1 MTDLLRFLRGLTA
14 LALVLGI
21 TLGTPVLLLRI
32 GRVPSAEAL
41 SDLFAPDNG
50 QLLLMA
56 LTVFGWLA
64 WGVFAASIILESLA
78 LLSGQRLRVR
88 VPGLGAPRGIA
99 AGLLLSIAAM
109 MPVSAHA
116 QPVATPP
123 AGAPQAHDRIA
134 AEKPATDQDGPSRGE
149 AKEPAS
155 DEENRSAR
163 KQEEG
168 ALRYTV
174 RRGDDLWSIAER
186 FYGDGLAWSRIVAAN
201 PMIAAPDQIDIG
213 WELILPGLEP
223 PSSAAEDEAP
233 PGPRQPTAA
242 PVGDARAD
250 EGGSASAS
258 GSAAGVPKD
267 TAPVDGRA
275 PATEAP
281 APAGGAHD
289 AHPSEAMDLV
299 AYVTAGISSLT
310 AAALLAQLASRRTNQ
325 LALREAGRRIV
336 HPAPSAQRLET
347 ALGRAQDPLSLRTL
361 DLSLRA
367 LGRHYRQAQERLPA
381 LGVVLVEGE
390 AIILEVDRVPDRIPP
405 GFHADHRRLWVGPRE
420 AESLAAQADDLAS
433 EPSPYPALVCL
444 GKTSEES
451 LLLVDLESL
460 GALGLTG
467 PSLAVDG
474 MLDSLLLELSSSW
487 WGRGQSIAVVD
498 GDAEL
503 VAALD
508 DPSVRVAD
516 DLGRLLDDLEAETRR
531 RTPARPEAH
540 PRDVRCEADFTDAWR
555 PRVILVCRRLS
566 PPERG
571 RVIALA
577 PDVVVV
583 AADGDLPGARIVPG
597 PAPSRLPSG
606 HTFQAQ
612 AMSRRSRNELVEL
625 LRATTTAATTPASWW
640 SAVWEARA
648 GDGEPWATVRA
659 AQADLP
665 AADDD
670 DGPARASSDVSAE
683 IEPASDH
690 SPGAVPA
697 RSAGIVRPALAP
709 SNWTSDGAT
718 ILSLA
723 ARRAANH
730 FEEPA
735 VHSHEP
741 VLHPDQPTIFLLGP
755 VELLGARGERPTRAV
770 RQCLEY
776 VAWLL
781 ENPGATASM
790 MSNALFVAE
799 GTRRSNMS
807 RLRTWLGTDAD
818 GERHLPEAY
827 SGRIHLHPE
836 VTSDWNRI
844 QLLTIGGVNRTT
856 DANLM
861 AVLEL
866 VRGAPLADAAP
877 GQWHWAEELRTDMS
891 SLIRDVGLVA
901 CERALGRGD
910 VDGARWAVN
919 RALVAA
925 PEDECLLVARV
936 RIEHRAGNRSE
947 VERLA
952 LRLVRSARKLNVDL
966 AEDTVTLLQEVM
978 EGQPRARELG

>member
-1 MTDLLRFLRGLTA
+1 MTHLLRFLRGLTA

-21 TLGTPVLLLRI
+21 VIGTPVLLLRI
-32 GRVPSAEAL
+32 GRLPSSGAL

-50 QLLLMA
+50 QLLLLA
-56 LTVFGWLA
+56 LTVLGWLA
-64 WGVFAASIILESLA
+64 WGVFAASVVLEILV

-109 MPVSAHA
+109 VPVSAHA

-123 AGAPQAHDRIA
+123 AEAPQTQDRIA
-134 AEKPATDQDGPSRGE
+134 EEESATDKEGP
-149 AKEPAS
+149 AKGNARKPAS

-163 KQEEG
+163 KQDQG
-168 ALRYTV
+168 GLRYTV

-201 PMIAAPDQIDIG
+201 PMIAAPDQIDVG

-223 PSSAAEDEAP
+223 PSPATETEAP
-233 PGPRQPTAA
+233 SGVRQSTVEPAA
-242 PVGDARAD
+242 DARVD
-250 EGGSASAS
+250 QDGSTSASADDR
-258 GSAAGVPKD
+258 ARDAG
-267 TAPVDGRA
+267 
-275 PATEAP
+275 AP
-281 APAGGAHD
+281 APAAAGSAQD
-289 AHPSEAMDLV
+289 AHPSDVMDLL

-310 AAALLAQLASRRTNQ
+310 AAALLALLATRRANQLASRET
-325 LALREAGRRIV
+325 GRRIV
-336 HPAPSAQRLET
+336 HPAPSAQRLEA
-347 ALGRAQDPLSLRTL
+347 ALGRVQDPLSLRTL
-361 DLSLRA
+361 DLALRA
-367 LGRHYRQAQERLPA
+367 LGRHYREAGQRLPA
-381 LGVVLVEGE
+381 LGIVLVESQ

-405 GFHADHRRLWVGPRE
+405 DFHADHRRLWVGAPE

-444 GKTSEES
+444 GKASEES

-460 GALGLTG
+460 GTMGLTG
-467 PSLAVDG
+467 PPLAVDG
-474 MLDSLLLELSSSW
+474 VLDSLLLELSSSW

-498 GDAEL
+498 GDSEL

-508 DPSVRVAD
+508 DPSVRVAE
-516 DLGRLLDDLEAETRR
+516 DLDSLLDDLEAETRR
-531 RTPARPEAH
+531 RTPARPDAH
-540 PRDVRCEADFTDAWR
+540 PRDVRCESDFTDAWR
-555 PRVILVCRRLS
+555 PHVILVCRRLS
-566 PPERG
+566 PPERD

-583 AADGDLPGARIVPG
+583 AADGDLPGARIMPG
-597 PAPSRLPSG
+597 PARSRLPSG

-625 LRATTTAATTPASWW
+625 LRTTTTAATTPASWW

-648 GDGEPWATVRA
+648 GEGEPWAAVR

-665 AADDD
+665 AADDED
-670 DGPARASSDVSAE
+670 VPARPSAEESAE
-683 IEPASDH
+683 IEQTSESSA
-690 SPGAVPA
+690 GTAPA
-697 RSAGIVRPALAP
+697 RSAGIARPAFAP

-735 VHSHEP
+735 VDSHEP
-741 VLHPDQPTIFLLGP
+741 VLHPDQPTLLLLGP

-827 SGRIHLHPE
+827 SGRIQLHPE

-844 QLLTIGGVNRTT
+844 QLLTIGGVNRAT
-856 DANLM
+856 DANLVT
-861 AVLEL
+861 VLEL

-925 PEDECLLVARV
+925 PEDERLLVARV
-936 RIEHRAGNRSE
+936 RTEHRAGNRSE

-978 EGQPRARELG
+978 EGQPRARGLG